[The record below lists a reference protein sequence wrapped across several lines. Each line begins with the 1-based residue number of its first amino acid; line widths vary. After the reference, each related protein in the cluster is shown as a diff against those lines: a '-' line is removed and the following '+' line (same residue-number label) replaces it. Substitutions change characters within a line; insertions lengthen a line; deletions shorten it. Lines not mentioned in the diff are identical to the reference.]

1 MEWICNNFLDFK
13 ITDVYYT
20 DVHRTW
26 ADGSLPRVENV
37 SSFNRFLISR
47 VNIVLSRLKFYMV
60 IIYFMTY
67 YIAQFKS
74 SRESCSLAD
83 KLFERE
89 QWTNQIDYQ
98 SLKPCYPITRRARIS
113 NAQRSIFLKSIL
125 YCNKYKLEMRP

>member
-1 MEWICNNFLDFK
+1 MEWICNNFLDFQ

-20 DVHRTW
+20 DVHRAL

-37 SSFNRFLISR
+37 SSFDRFLISR

-74 SRESCSLAD
+74 
-83 KLFERE
+83 
-89 QWTNQIDYQ
+89 
-98 SLKPCYPITRRARIS
+98 
-113 NAQRSIFLKSIL
+113 
-125 YCNKYKLEMRP
+125 